1 VFTLLLEFLQV
12 SVVERVAA
20 SLAVAAALDRRAH
33 ASDAARKVQ
42 VEQLRSVVRES
53 LHQARN
59 PLTALRTFGKLLL
72 RRLQVQ
78 DKEDADDA
86 DSRSPRPREL
96 PPYRDGKIS
105 TTAAAEGADLGASRG
120 LPDPGAAL
128 NRELAADLLAQ
139 SDRLVALLLPME
151 RAVASQQS
159 PLLLEPTTSDSSSRV
174 ESSAREGSSLSPST
188 PPIGLFPA
196 ADELSAVRGGGA
208 STAASASENGGA
220 QSASSNVRALPSAS
234 GGTNTAQGDASLN
247 GDGCSGSSTVSN
259 KNKDSRGSSSD
270 QAPYPLGGVGADVRV
285 CFVGDVLSPILR
297 AAAAIADRDN
307 TTFTLRCAP
316 DSTDP
321 DNGAAEV
328 VNPLVGRRLGT
339 HGAADAKM
347 ADALDELPGILA
359 DERGLQVYPW
369 MNDSC
374 LSFIQ
379 YCM

>member
-1 VFTLLLEFLQV
+1 M
-12 SVVERVAA
+12 VERVAA

-86 DSRSPRPREL
+86 DNRSPRPKEL
-96 PPYRDGKIS
+96 PPYQDGKIS
-105 TTAAAEGADLGASRG
+105 TAVAGEGAQMGASRG

-151 RAVASQQS
+151 RAVTSQQS
-159 PLLLEPTTSDSSSRV
+159 PLLLEPTKSDSSSRV
-174 ESSAREGSSLSPST
+174 ESSAREGSSPSPST
-188 PPIGLFPA
+188 PPVGLFPA
-196 ADELSAVRGGGA
+196 ADESSAVRAGGA
-208 STAASASENGGA
+208 STAASENGGA
-220 QSASSNVRALPSAS
+220 QSTSINVRALSSAS
-234 GGTNTAQGDASLN
+234 GGTNSAHGGTSPN
-247 GDGCSGSSTVSN
+247 GDSSSSSSTSSSN
-259 KNKDSRGSSSD
+259 EDSSSSSD
-270 QAPYPLGGVGADVRV
+270 QASYPLGGVGADVRV

-307 TTFTLRCAP
+307 TTFTLRCTP
-316 DSTDP
+316 DNTNP

-359 DERGLQVYPW
+359 DERGLQVYSW
-369 MNDSC
+369 MNDSSLQEC
-374 LSFIQ
+374 NIA
-379 YCM
+379 CN